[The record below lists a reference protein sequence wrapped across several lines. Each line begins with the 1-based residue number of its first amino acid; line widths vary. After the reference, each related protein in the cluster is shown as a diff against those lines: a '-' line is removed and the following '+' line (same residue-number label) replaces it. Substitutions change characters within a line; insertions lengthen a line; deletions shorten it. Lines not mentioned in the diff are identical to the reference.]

1 MTDQRAL
8 TTIFSPKGKPSARIL
23 RWILR
28 MQQYD
33 FKVQHMKGS
42 DNPADILSRQPL
54 PFDAQISLE
63 EKLAEGFINYVVA
76 NGIPKA
82 MALRN
87 SRRIG
92 EGSDYKSSRRRHRQE

>member
-1 MTDQRAL
+1 MN
-8 TTIFSPKGKPSARIL
+8 PKGKPSAHIP

-28 MQQYD
+28 LQQYD
-33 FKVQHMKGS
+33 FKVQHIRGS
-42 DNPADILSRQPL
+42 DNPADILPRQPL
-54 PFDAQISLE
+54 PFDAQISEE

-76 NGIPKA
+76 KGIPKA
-82 MALRN
+82 MTLRN